1 MGCAEGKKFELVGI
15 ADRYIDTTLG
25 ADGILSSISYKNDEN
40 FNFAFDVVDVMAKN
54 CPDKLAMLH
63 VSKDGRE
70 RRFSFRDM
78 AKYSNMAANYFRY
91 LGIRRGDKVM
101 LVLKRHFQF
110 WFSLL
115 ALHKIGAIA
124 IPATNLLTK
133 KDFEYRFKVG
143 DVNAIVCTA
152 DGDVSREVDKAA
164 RGNSNLKIKIMV
176 GGARESWHCFN
187 RDIRYFS
194 ANYSRPE
201 DAPGGDD
208 TMLMFFTSGTTSYPK
223 ITAHSYKYPLGHY
236 ITAKYW
242 HQVDADGIHFA
253 ISDTGWGKALWGKI
267 YGQWICEAPVFTYDF
282 DDFDAKEILQMIEK
296 YQITTFCAPPT
307 VYRVM
312 VHMKLE
318 NYDLSSLQNVTT
330 AGEALNP
337 KIFEKFREKTG
348 FEIMEGFGQTET
360 TMLIGTIQ
368 GMTPRPGSM
377 GKPSPLYEIA
387 VMLPDGTMAQTDEEG
402 EIVVKTSDGIP
413 NGLFKGY
420 YNDEEKTDFVW
431 YDGYYHTGDTAY
443 MDEDGYLWYV
453 GRVDDVIK
461 SAGYRIGPFEI
472 ENEIM
477 KLPYVL
483 ECAVTS
489 VPDRIRGQAIKAT
502 VVLADGNEGDEHTK
516 NDIVKYLINNLDSYK
531 WPKIVDF
538 AKELPKTISGK
549 VRRAEIK
556 RTDWSEEKEEVPVVA
571 TEEQDTRD
579 AAETNSGSASSEEQ
593 AQQMKVDENEE

>member
-1 MGCAEGKKFELVGI
+1 MGCAEGKKFDLVGI
-15 ADRYIDTTLG
+15 ADRYTETTL
-25 ADGILSSISYKNDEN
+25 DENGILKTISFKNDEN
-40 FNFAFDVVDVMAKN
+40 FNFAYDVVDVMAKK

-78 AKYSNMAANYFRY
+78 AKYSNMAANYFSY
-91 LGIRRGDKVM
+91 LGIRKGDKVM

-115 ALHKIGAIA
+115 ALHKIGAVA

-133 KDFEYRFKVG
+133 KDFEYRFKAGEV
-143 DVNAIVCTA
+143 DAIICTA
-152 DGDVSREVDKAA
+152 DGEVSREVDKAA
-164 RGNSNLKIKIMV
+164 HTNSRLKTKIMV

-187 RDIRYFS
+187 KDIRYFS
-194 ANYSRPE
+194 ANFSRAE

-223 ITAHSYKYPLGHY
+223 ITTHNFRYPLGHY
-236 ITAKYW
+236 VTAKYW
-242 HQVDADGIHFA
+242 HQVDPDGIHFA

-267 YGQWICEAPVFTYDF
+267 YGQWICEAPIFTYDF
-282 DDFDAKEILQMIEK
+282 DDFDAKEILNMIEK
-296 YQITTFCAPPT
+296 YHITTFCAPPT

-337 KIFEKFREKTG
+337 KIFEKFKDKTG
-348 FEIMEGFGQTET
+348 SDIMEGFGQTET
-360 TMLIGTIQ
+360 TMLIGNIK
-368 GMTPRPGSM
+368 GMAPRPGSM
-377 GKPSPLYEIA
+377 GKPSPLYDIA
-387 VMLPDGTMAQTDEEG
+387 IMRPDGTLADPHEEG
-402 EIVVKTSDGIP
+402 EIVVKTAEGSP
-413 NGLFKGY
+413 NGLFTGY
-420 YNDEEKTDFVW
+420 FSDEEKTSSVW
-431 YDGYYHTGDTAY
+431 YDGYYHTGDTAFV
-443 MDEDGYLWYV
+443 DEDGYFWYV

-489 VPDRIRGQAIKAT
+489 VPDRLRGQAIKAT
-502 VVLADGNEGDEHTK
+502 IVLADGEEGDEHMK
-516 NDIVKYLINNLDSYK
+516 NDIVKYLKKNIASYK

-556 RTDWSEEKEEVPVVA
+556 KNDWAAGQEEVPSVA
-571 TEEQDTRD
+571 TEEQPDEPPASCGDT
-579 AAETNSGSASSEEQ
+579 
-593 AQQMKVDENEE
+593 DES

>member
-1 MGCAEGKKFELVGI
+1 MGFAPEKKFDLVGI
-15 ADRYIDTTLG
+15 SDQFIDTVENEE
-25 ADGILSSISYKNDEN
+25 GILTSISYKNDDN
-40 FNFAFDVVDVMAKN
+40 FNFAFDVVDVMAKK

-63 VSKDGRE
+63 VSREGRE
-70 RRFSFRDM
+70 RRFTFRDM
-78 AKYSNMAANYFRY
+78 AKYSNMAANYFSF
-91 LGIRRGDKVM
+91 LGIKKGDKVM

-124 IPATNLLTK
+124 VPATNLLTK
-133 KDFEYRFKVG
+133 KDFDYRFKVG
-143 DVNAIVCTA
+143 EIDAIICTA

-164 RGNSNLKIKIMV
+164 WNNATLKTKIMV

-187 RDIRYFS
+187 KDIRYFS
-194 ANYSRPE
+194 ASYNRPE
-201 DAPGGDD
+201 EAPGGDD

-223 ITAHSYKYPLGHY
+223 ITAHSFKYPLGHY

-242 HQVDADGIHFA
+242 HQVDPDGIHFA

-267 YGQWICEAPVFTYDF
+267 YGQWLCEAPIFTYDF

-296 YQITTFCAPPT
+296 YKITTFCAPPT

-312 VHMKLE
+312 VHLKLE

-337 KIFEKFREKTG
+337 KIFEKFKEKTG
-348 FEIMEGFGQTET
+348 FDIMEGFGQTET
-360 TMLIGTIQ
+360 TMLIGNIK

-377 GKPSPLYEIA
+377 GKPSPLYDVSI
-387 VMLPDGTMAQTDEEG
+387 MLPDGTMAPVDEEG
-402 EIVVKTSDGIP
+402 EIVVKVSENIP

-420 YNDEEKTDFVW
+420 YNDEEKTDSVW

-453 GRVDDVIK
+453 SRVDDVIK

-502 VVLADGNEGDEHTK
+502 VVLTEGNEGNEHMR
-516 NDIVKYLINNLDSYK
+516 NDIVKYLKDNIASYK

-556 RTDWSEEKEEVPVVA
+556 KCDWAVGQGNRKDEVPGETNQENSVTTKEEM
-571 TEEQDTRD
+571 
-579 AAETNSGSASSEEQ
+579 TNEVGT
-593 AQQMKVDENEE
+593 NEEA

>member
-1 MGCAEGKKFELVGI
+1 MGCAEGKKFDLVGI
-15 ADRYIDTTLG
+15 ADRYTETTL
-25 ADGILSSISYKNDEN
+25 DENGILKTISFKNDDN
-40 FNFAFDVVDVMAKN
+40 FNFAYDVVDVMAKK

-63 VSKDGRE
+63 ISKDGRE

-78 AKYSNMAANYFRY
+78 AKYSNMAANYFSY
-91 LGIRRGDKVM
+91 LGIRKGDKVM

-115 ALHKIGAIA
+115 ALHKIGAVA

-133 KDFEYRFKVG
+133 KDFEYRFKAG
-143 DVNAIVCTA
+143 DVDAIICTA
-152 DGDVSREVDKAA
+152 DGEVSREVDKAA
-164 RGNSNLKIKIMV
+164 HTNSRLKTKIMV

-187 RDIRYFS
+187 KDIRYFS
-194 ANYSRPE
+194 ANFSRAE

-223 ITAHSYKYPLGHY
+223 ITTHNFRYPLGHY
-236 ITAKYW
+236 VTAKYW
-242 HQVDADGIHFA
+242 HQVDPDGIHFA

-267 YGQWICEAPVFTYDF
+267 YGQWICEAPIFTYDF
-282 DDFDAKEILQMIEK
+282 DDFDAKEILNMIEK
-296 YQITTFCAPPT
+296 YHITTFCAPPT

-337 KIFEKFREKTG
+337 KIFEKFKDKTG
-348 FEIMEGFGQTET
+348 FDIMEGFGQTET
-360 TMLIGTIQ
+360 TMLIGNIK
-368 GMTPRPGSM
+368 GMAPRPGSM
-377 GKPSPLYEIA
+377 GKPSPLYDIA
-387 VMLPDGTMAQTDEEG
+387 IMRPDGTLADPHEEG
-402 EIVVKTSDGIP
+402 EIVVKTAEGAP
-413 NGLFKGY
+413 NGLFTGY
-420 YNDEEKTDFVW
+420 FSDEEKTSSVW
-431 YDGYYHTGDTAY
+431 YDGYYHTGDTAFV
-443 MDEDGYLWYV
+443 DEDGYFWYV

-489 VPDRIRGQAIKAT
+489 VPDRLRGQAIKAT
-502 VVLADGNEGDEHTK
+502 IVLADGEEGDEHMK
-516 NDIVKYLINNLDSYK
+516 NDIVKYLKKNIASYK

-556 RTDWSEEKEEVPVVA
+556 KNDWAAGQEEVPSVA
-571 TEEQDTRD
+571 TEEQPD
-579 AAETNSGSASSEEQ
+579 EPPASSGDT
-593 AQQMKVDENEE
+593 DES